1 MAREFEAFFDMERN
15 NVKVF
20 HEAQPFKWNH
30 SRNHIISIVGDAVS
44 VIVSDEAFDDQ
55 DGNILHD
62 YI

>member
-1 MAREFEAFFDMERN
+1 MFY
-15 NVKVF
+15 
-20 HEAQPFKWNH
+20 EAQPFKWNH